1 MNDSRLSLTSSLL
14 AGVTVFLAAL
24 VWPAAPALAATHH
37 HPSPEASRKASAH
50 PARAAIKAGKATK
63 TAKAGKAA
71 KAVKSEK
78 SSKAKAGR
86 FENMG
91 KANKTEARET
101 ARTSERV
108 CTYKGKGAHRRK
120 VGCHVVTVERETAG
134 KAGQAERSAPVRTC
148 QGTVVKHG
156 RRIKERRPC
165 PEPAE
170 PLLTNSPIKAGALEQ
185 GSKPVADS
193 APIKAR
199 SAPIRA
205 YAVDGCTF
213 FHNGRKYHIEGLN
226 PDAANGLTHEHATQ
240 RLQQILDSGA
250 VALDPISADENGAIR
265 AVVRIGG
272 RNVAD
277 LMKQKP

>member
-1 MNDSRLSLTSSLL
+1 MNDSRLSSTSSLL
-14 AGVTVFLAAL
+14 ASVAVFFAAL

-37 HPSPEASRKASAH
+37 HHSPEVSRKASASAR
-50 PARAAIKAGKATK
+50 PARAAIKAGKAAK
-63 TAKAGKAA
+63 TAKAGKSAKAA
-71 KAVKSEK
+71 KSDKPG
-78 SSKAKAGR
+78 KAKSGR
-86 FENMG
+86 FVG
-91 KANKTEARET
+91 KANKAEAREP
-101 ARTSERV
+101 AKTSELV

-120 VGCHVVTVERETAG
+120 VGCHRVTVERETAG
-134 KAGQAERSAPVRTC
+134 KAGQVERSAPAKTC
-148 QGTVVKHG
+148 QETVVKRG
-156 RRIKERRPC
+156 RKIKQRRAC